1 MKRKVDRKNSVI
13 YNCVY
18 KLNIKFNI
26 NNDYLYYG
34 FLQHALLYLYVS
46 IIKKNL
52 FQN

>member
-34 FLQHALLYLYVS
+34 FCNTHCCIFMSA
-46 IIKKNL
+46 
-52 FQN
+52 